1 MVKRFKA
8 GRSNIDRDVLDGS
21 TDAPYGA
28 TIMNDVDSR
37 TPHALAVGVRQ
48 YLSRIFAMPSSIV
61 PHESFIKCVKTKE

>member
-48 YLSRIFAMPSSIV
+48 PILF
-61 PHESFIKCVKTKE
+61 E